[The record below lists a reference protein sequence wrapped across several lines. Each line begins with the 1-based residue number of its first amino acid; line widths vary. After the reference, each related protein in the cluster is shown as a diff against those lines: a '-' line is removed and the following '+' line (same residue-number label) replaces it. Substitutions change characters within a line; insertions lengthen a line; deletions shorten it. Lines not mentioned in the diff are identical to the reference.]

1 MAGDGRTHVATG
13 RRQLR
18 RAGDGA
24 QRRPA
29 RAAGCRQRSAADQGR
44 YEITD
49 TPIEYRHDT
58 GFTADGRFVTQDE
71 CTTAAWCS
79 LVSRRLRASTKR
91 TARRG

>member
-71 CTTAAWCS
+71 
-79 LVSRRLRASTKR
+79 LHHGGMVFSRQPPA
-91 TARRG
+91 